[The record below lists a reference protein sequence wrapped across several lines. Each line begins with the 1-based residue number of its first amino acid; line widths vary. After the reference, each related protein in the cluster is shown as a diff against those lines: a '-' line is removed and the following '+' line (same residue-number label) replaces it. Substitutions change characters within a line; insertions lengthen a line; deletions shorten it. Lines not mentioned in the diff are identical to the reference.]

1 MTRLSANGNAVQT
14 MQGAELSGQHPEFM
28 NTIGIMCQAAMLRNR
43 LHNIGLQTAALPR
56 VPFVP
61 EYIVAKEV

>member
-28 NTIGIMCQAAMLRNR
+28 NTIGIMCQAAML
-43 LHNIGLQTAALPR
+43 HNIGLQTAALSR